1 LFSVYQQTLNVDTV
15 NLEAI
20 SLADA
25 KRKVVARGGTF
36 PRYLPSGHL
45 VYVNKSTL
53 FAIPFNPDKL
63 ETSGNRVPILDDVQV
78 NPIFGAPDLS
88 FSDNG
93 TLVYR
98 KGSIGA
104 ASGQSNLQWVDTAG
118 RRSPLMAKAGDYG
131 NARLSPEGRRLAVQV
146 NEGGSTDVWVYD
158 TQREKMNKLTSGG
171 GVTHNPVWTPDGK
184 FVIFAKAGGG
194 IFWTP
199 ADGSGQPQLLME
211 GKGVVVPWSM
221 SLNGNGERLA
231 FFEVGKADGWI
242 STVAVTRDGGA
253 LKAGKPE
260 RFFESKFTDILPEFS
275 PDGRW
280 IAYMTDSRAGKKWW
294 CVRIPHLLPARAA
307 NGRFRQTAERR
318 CAGRATAAS
327 CCTRKATASWPS
339 AIWCTETPL
348 TSISRAFAWR
358 SSANPVGI

>member
-1 LFSVYQQTLNVDTV
+1 
-15 NLEAI
+15 
-20 SLADA
+20 
-25 KRKVVARGGTF
+25 
-36 PRYLPSGHL
+36 

-242 STVAVTRDGGA
+242 STVAVTQDGGA

-260 RFFESKFTDILPEFS
+260 RFFESRFVDVLPEFS

-280 IAYMTDSRAGKKWW
+280 IAYQSEESGRPEIVVRAFPAPASGQGGKWLISAGTFVRWSRNSRELLYQENDRIMAVSYTVNGDSFVPEKPR
-294 CVRIPHLLPARAA
+294 VRIEKLGGTNWDVALD
-307 NGRFRQTAERR
+307 GRIAVQTPVESAKAPVADHTVVFLENFFDYLRQRV
-318 CAGRATAAS
+318 
-327 CCTRKATASWPS
+327 
-339 AIWCTETPL
+339 
-348 TSISRAFAWR
+348 
-358 SSANPVGI
+358 PVGK